1 MQRIYVFFG
10 MVASGKSTLA
20 RSFAARRDMPYYNT
34 DRVRKELA
42 GLAPTSRRPD
52 GINQGIYTKELT
64 RQTYQAMLDQAR
76 RDLLDG
82 RRGVVLDGSYHHRQ
96 ERERVRQMAEEIGVG
111 RVFIQCVCGDE
122 EVKRRL
128 EKRSRDPEAVSDGRW
143 EIFQVQ
149 KKTFEPPKELSPA
162 ELVVLDT
169 GKEVAGLL
177 QDLEDV
183 LTCANLL

>member
-20 RSFAARRDMPYYNT
+20 RSFADRHGMPYYNT

-52 GINQGIYTKELT
+52 GINQGIYTKEFT
-64 RQTYQAMLDQAR
+64 RRTYQAMLEMAAK
-76 RDLLDG
+76 DLGEG

-96 ERERVRQMAEEIGVG
+96 ERDRVRRMASGLGVDG
-111 RVFIQCVCGDE
+111 VFIQCVCGDE

-128 EKRSRDPEAVSDGRW
+128 EKRSFDPESVSDGRW
-143 EIFQVQ
+143 EIYRNQ
-149 KKTFEPPKELSPA
+149 KMTFEPPNELSPA
-162 ELVVLDT
+162 ELVVLHTD
-169 GKEVAGLL
+169 KEVAALL
-177 QDLEDV
+177 QDLED
-183 LTCANLL
+183 NLDRNTG